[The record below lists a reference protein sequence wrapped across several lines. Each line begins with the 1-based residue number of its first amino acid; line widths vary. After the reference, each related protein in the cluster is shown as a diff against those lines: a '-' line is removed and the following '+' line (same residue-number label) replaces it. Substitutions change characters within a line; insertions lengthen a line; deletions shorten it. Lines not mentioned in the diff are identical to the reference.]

1 MIKKYMKNYGKK
13 KKTQCEQ
20 YAFLL
25 VHFKILNE

>member
-1 MIKKYMKNYGKK
+1 MIKKYMKNYGKKK

-25 VHFKILNE
+25 VHFKILN